1 MVAIAERL
9 HAETRE
15 LVSFRVGGQD
25 FCVDIMS
32 VREIRGWTPATIL
45 PHAPSYVLGVI
56 NLRGSVVP
64 IVDLAARLGLPSL
77 DPDARHVIVIC
88 VVGNQTVGFL
98 VDAVS
103 DILGISPSAIQPTPD
118 VTSSAAQTFIEGV
131 IAVDQQML
139 RIIDIHQVLPQLPQQ
154 DHSQ

>member
-1 MVAIAERL
+1 MVAREDTSKADN
-9 HAETRE
+9 RE
-15 LVSFRVGGQD
+15 LVSFRVGGQS

-32 VREIRGWTPATIL
+32 VREIRGWTPATVL

-64 IVDLAARLGLPSL
+64 IVDLATRLGLPPP

-88 VVGNQTVGFL
+88 SVESQTVGFL

-103 DILGISPSAIQPTPD
+103 DILGVSPSAIQPTPE
-118 VTSSAAQTFIEGV
+118 VTSSSSRNFIEGV
-131 IAVDQQML
+131 IAIEQQML
-139 RIIDIHQVLPQLPQQ
+139 RIIDLHQVLPHLPLQAQ
-154 DHSQ
+154 PQ